1 MGVWSLRPAVSPN
14 RLPHLD
20 ARAASQRVGGGR
32 AEERR
37 PCGSRSLKDAG
48 GGGGGEKRR
57 GLHWLQGEEKR
68 NSEDAK
74 SEGTEEG
81 GYTGLWNRKDAK
93 KMAARQCGK
102 EIVPAERVCCHSPRL
117 CAAGGWVQSLPL
129 CHFAQAPRT
138 PAQGRSIDIGDVHGM
153 PGAHQSGKAGLALVL
168 PNSLSTHTQSL
179 NAVPLPPPPLPS
191 PLHPKKKKKSGGGGG
206 GEVDRA

>member
-1 MGVWSLRPAVSPN
+1 M
-14 RLPHLD
+14 
-20 ARAASQRVGGGR
+20 GGGR

-48 GGGGGEKRR
+48 GGGGGEGGFTGFRVKK
-57 GLHWLQGEEKR
+57 KR

-74 SEGTEEG
+74 SEGLRRG
-81 GYTGLWNRKDAK
+81 GPTGLWNRKDAK

-153 PGAHQSGKAGLALVL
+153 LVL
-168 PNSLSTHTQSL
+168 TSQVKQALHLCCQTPYQHTAITKCS
-179 NAVPLPPPPLPS
+179 AASPPPP
-191 PLHPKKKKKSGGGGG
+191 PKKGG
-206 GEVDRA
+206 GEVGRA